1 MSALPRLFD
10 PAEEPDFIDLETLKR
25 DVETGRRCVECSE
38 SWETES
44 KNAPVICTTCANT
57 YLTNLLDQLGY
68 TVRRDRSKT
77 SEGHAKLARQRRDKK

>member
-1 MSALPRLFD
+1 VSALPRLFD

-68 TVRRDRSKT
+68 HMRRDRSKNA
-77 SEGHAKLARQRRDKK
+77 EAHASRNRRKQNNG